1 MITIMTKTFTLK
13 PQYKDNPYIK
23 NMFESE
29 NLNKMLGVT
38 ASKSADEI
46 LEYIRKRKK
55 QIQQAVSLDRIDI
68 FALNRVFDRK
78 KYKEV
83 EKRITEGEAVVKEM
97 ENLEDFITDYYQ
109 RVVSSDWGK
118 QFLEQGK

>member
-55 QIQQAVSLDRIDI
+55 QILQAVSLDRIDI

>member
-1 MITIMTKTFTLK
+1 MAKTFTLK

-55 QIQQAVSLDRIDI
+55 QILQAVSLDRIDI
-68 FALNRVFDRK
+68 LALSKVFDRK